1 MTKPTSPVPKEPADN
16 WEHTALYRRVR
27 KALSSVPVYFKTE
40 TVISGVMAGDLHTLG
55 TLLGATVEEQ
65 VVQTLNEVR
74 TVWDPKGEY
83 QLYSFVRQGQTFPD
97 VLLRSGEN
105 DADVIMGIELK
116 S

>member
-27 KALSSVPVYFKTE
+27 KALYSVPVYFKTE

-65 VVQTLNEVR
+65 VVQTLTARDLYALVVNLDFLIGFKIVPHQHFLFAANER
-74 TVWDPKGEY
+74 GAN
-83 QLYSFVRQGQTFPD
+83 LYG
-97 VLLRSGEN
+97 
-105 DADVIMGIELK
+105 
-116 S
+116 